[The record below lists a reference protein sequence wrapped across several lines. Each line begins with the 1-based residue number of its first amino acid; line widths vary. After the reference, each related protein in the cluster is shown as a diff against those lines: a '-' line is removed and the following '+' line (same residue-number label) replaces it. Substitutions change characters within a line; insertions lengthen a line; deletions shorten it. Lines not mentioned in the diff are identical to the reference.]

1 MSITTNY
8 RSIGQRK
15 HATGP
20 IQVFFRDLMIPLF
33 LKSAN
38 NHSNEWI
45 YDYQFDWNEKV
56 PV

>member
-20 IQVFFRDLMIPLF
+20 IQVFFRDLMLPLF